1 MLSKEIINVLKENI
15 EKYISSFAVPG
26 HWFSGSILVSIDSNI
41 LINNGYGMANYELN
55 VPNSAET
62 KFCIGSITKQFTSI
76 LVLQLVEKG
85 LLSLDETLDRFI
97 SDYPYGNKVTIHHL
111 LTHSSGIY
119 NYTEDE
125 DLDMYMRNHV
135 SPRDLIEKFK
145 NKPFDFEPGLK
156 YSYSNSGYILLGYI
170 IEKLTN
176 KTYEE
181 CVKENIFNK
190 LSMMNSGYNDH
201 IKLVKSRASGY
212 DVIDG
217 EIQNCDF
224 IDSSIPY
231 AAGSL
236 YSTIGDLH
244 KWNSALFNGTLISKD
259 FSKKMLDKQI
269 KIAED
274 WYYGY
279 GIMVW
284 QRKYGDRIRIGISH
298 DGGQPGFV
306 SSNNI
311 FPEDNVEVIIL
322 SNLTNSCKDEISLKL
337 REIIFDVI

>member
-1 MLSKEIINVLKENI
+1 MARKEIINGLKEKI
-15 EKYISSFAVPG
+15 EKYLSSFAVPY
-26 HWFSGSILVSIDSNI
+26 HWFSGSILVSIEGNI

-76 LVLQLVEKG
+76 LVLQLIEKG

-97 SDYPYGNKVTIHHL
+97 SDYPFGNKVTIHHL

-125 DLDMYMRNHV
+125 ELDMYMRNYIFP
-135 SPRDLIEKFK
+135 SDLIDKFK
-145 NKPFDFEPGLK
+145 NKPFEFEPGLK
-156 YSYSNSGYILLGYI
+156 YSYSNSGYILLGHI

-190 LSMMNSGYNDH
+190 LSMINSGYNDH
-201 IKLVKSRASGY
+201 IKLVKGRASGY
-212 DVIDG
+212 DLVDG
-217 EIQNCDF
+217 EIQNSDF
-224 IDSSIPY
+224 IDSSITY

-236 YSTIGDLH
+236 YSTIEDLH
-244 KWNSALFNGTLISKD
+244 KWNSALLNGTLISKE
-259 FSKKMLDKQI
+259 FLNKMLDKQV

-279 GIMVW
+279 GIMIW
-284 QRKYGDRIRIGISH
+284 QREYGNRIRIGVSH
-298 DGGQPGFV
+298 DGGVPGFA
-306 SSNNI
+306 STNTI
-311 FPEDNVEVIIL
+311 FPKDNVEIIIL
-322 SNLTNSCKDEISLKL
+322 SNLTNSCKDEISLQL
-337 REIIFDVI
+337 REIIFDII